1 MIAIMLALL
10 IYLHRKYRYSIW
22 PTGLFALAPI
32 LMVAEGL
39 Q

>member
-1 MIAIMLALL
+1 MIAILFLIL

-22 PTGLFALAPI
+22 PIALFALAPI